1 MFAKISKFFS
11 YIILSFSGLR
21 ELSDAV
27 NKARSPEE
35 LKDLLE
41 DKI

>member
-1 MFAKISKFFS
+1 MFAKIAKFFR

-27 NKARSPEE
+27 NKARTPEE
-35 LKDLLE
+35 FDDLLE
-41 DKI
+41 GKL